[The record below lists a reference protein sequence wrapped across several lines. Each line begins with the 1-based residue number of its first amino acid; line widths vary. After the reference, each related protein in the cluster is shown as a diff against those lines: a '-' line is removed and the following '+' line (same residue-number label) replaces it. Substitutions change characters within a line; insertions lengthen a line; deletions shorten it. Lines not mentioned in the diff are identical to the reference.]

1 VITQA
6 IRTLVLGSATA
17 VVALA
22 PMPATAVN
30 TFVVAYAFNQYTPQG
45 ENSQRIEEIQRIDCP
60 TPGNCS
66 SFTPA
71 SVSAARPTG
80 ETFAITNYLPAGPQ
94 SYYASANLG
103 VLGNQQSTAAGGV
116 EDSIL
121 IDTGTPGESV
131 VATFRFR
138 ITGSLFTSSMDGR
151 LNEASASTSF
161 QWNDRNG
168 TENWGA
174 AAGTGSG
181 LIPIDQTLTLQRNF
195 ISGQSMPFGANW
207 TASAGVFIFD
217 AQAASGSAYADF
229 SQTGRWLGLES
240 VVTSIGQDVTSTA
253 VITSNSGFNYRL
265 PAPLPPSA
273 VPEPGTLA
281 LLTLGLAGL
290 GFTRRRKA

>member
-1 VITQA
+1 MITQA

-103 VLGNQQSTAAGGV
+103 VLGNQQSTAAGSG
-116 EDSIL
+116 
-121 IDTGTPGESV
+121 

-138 ITGSLFTSSMDGR
+138 ITGSLFTSSMDGI
-151 LNEASASTSF
+151 NAADASTSF
-161 QWNDRNG
+161 QWSGING
-168 TENWGA
+168 VETWVA

-181 LIPIDQTLTLQRNF
+181 VIPIDQTLTLQRNY
-195 ISGQSMPFGANW
+195 ISGQLTTIAANW
-207 TASAGVFIFD
+207 TASASVFIFN
-217 AQAASGSAYADF
+217 AQAASGSAYADL
-229 SQTGRWLGLES
+229 SRTGRWLGLES
-240 VVTSIGQDVTSTA
+240 VVTSSGQNVTSTA
-253 VITSNSGFNYRL
+253 VITSNSGFNYSL
-265 PAPLPPSA
+265 PAPPPPSA